1 MKEIH
6 PKILRTDTGP
16 KRLAKGSPAT
26 TPAAAAGAAVP
37 SAATVAKSQVSR
49 TTIRRA
55 VLLTA
60 LGVSVF
66 CYFGQQRRPI
76 GPSAGSLD
84 VRVVVP
90 GLSANQPA
98 KLMIGTY
105 NIHMGKGTDGRTDLS
120 RIAGVIGGLDFVG
133 LNEVLGPGLGEKKDQ
148 AATLADELKMTSLYT
163 PTEERWWH
171 AKFGNALLTKLDVR
185 SWQVVPLERRYG
197 KSYRNFVHV
206 RAKAANGTP
215 LNIVVTHID
224 RSDDRERHAQLNT
237 VGEYFKSLE
246 KPAIWLGDLNTDA
259 NEPVM
264 VKLLEGTDITDAVGK
279 AKGFG
284 APRHIDWILTRGL
297 EVKNA
302 GLSPVGPSD
311 HAHIWAEL
319 EVPPQYST
327 NASLPAPYWLI
338 DSAEYYAPGT
348 EPNASKKLEAKQS
361 KVEVDEK
368 ADGADPK
375 RVDPVKLRKAA
386 TYRGGTELIDA
397 FDMVERL
404 YSTEPYVSIL
414 PPSAF
419 GNSLPHP
426 EEARIRPITLKLPA
440 EPYAQFEHPE
450 GEEPKPEPNLQF
462 TGYIGIGR

>member
-16 KRLAKGSPAT
+16 KRIAKPEAMTPPAT
-26 TPAAAAGAAVP
+26 PTPKVSDAAA
-37 SAATVAKSQVSR
+37 VAKSQAKR
-49 TTIRRA
+49 IAIRRR
-55 VLLTA
+55 VLLVA

-84 VRVVVP
+84 VRTVVAAVDA
-90 GLSANQPA
+90 GKPA
-98 KLMIGTY
+98 RLMIGTY

-133 LNEVLGPGLGEKKDQ
+133 LNEVLGPGLTERKDQ
-148 AATLADELKMTSLYT
+148 AATLAEELKMTSLYT

-171 AKFGNALLTKLDVR
+171 AKFGNGLLTKLDVR

-206 RAKAANGTP
+206 RAKAANGVP

-264 VKLLEGTDITDAVGK
+264 VRLLEGSDITDAVGK
-279 AKGFG
+279 AKGFS

-319 EVPPQYST
+319 EVPPRP
-327 NASLPAPYWLI
+327 AALPEPYWLS
-338 DSAEYYAPGT
+338 DGAEYYAPGT
-348 EPNASKKLEAKQS
+348 EPKRSKEPAATQAKAATDKKAEAT
-361 KVEVDEK
+361 
-368 ADGADPK
+368 DPK
-375 RVDPVKLRKAA
+375 PVDPTKLRKAA
-386 TYRGGTELIDA
+386 TLRGGQDLIEA
-397 FDMVERL
+397 FDDVVRL
-404 YSTEPYVSIL
+404 YSTQWYVAKFCNLEPVDGWS
-414 PPSAF
+414 PPPRPDPF
-419 GNSLPHP
+419 GL
-426 EEARIRPITLKLPA
+426 AKFDDTYIK
-440 EPYAQFEHPE
+440 FEHSG
-450 GEEPKPEPNLQF
+450 GEEPKPKPPEKNIQF
-462 TGYIGIGR
+462 TGYIGFGR